1 MRRANEQRFSER
13 LGNQYEQYRQQ
24 RLANSES
31 ECRKMIADITTRLT
45 QAGISITRNTGIASG
60 SSLYFLRHQAAH
72 VQLSEH
78 QQLCKGFLQYVVV
91 MCGSARSF

>member
-1 MRRANEQRFSER
+1 VRRANEQRFSER

-45 QAGISITRNTGIASG
+45 QAGTLHPAPVHP
-60 SSLYFLRHQAAH
+60 LRIHAGEGCLDWSTCMH
-72 VQLSEH
+72 WRLSTH
-78 QQLCKGFLQYVVV
+78 RC
-91 MCGSARSF
+91 S